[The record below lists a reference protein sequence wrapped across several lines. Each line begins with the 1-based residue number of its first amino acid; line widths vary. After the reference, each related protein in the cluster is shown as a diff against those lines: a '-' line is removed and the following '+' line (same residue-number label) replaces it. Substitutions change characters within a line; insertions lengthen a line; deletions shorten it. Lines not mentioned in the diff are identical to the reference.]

1 MSGLPDQYF
10 EPQAME
16 DEAGETL
23 SEHQI
28 LPAGRSLSPHE
39 RQLWSELYG
48 EYEQVL
54 KTSSSSMNIVS
65 ASPPGVSGSSE
76 DLHQSE
82 LQTME
87 LGRLGYHQNMESS
100 VTTVVSTQASETL
113 VLDASLPCTASTIKA
128 QLHSPQNAQQILAT
142 RAMRGAHTA
151 RRSCRDLTSSQTA
164 NSGNSR
170 VPRASSRTRT
180 SPLGQPRRS
189 QRIIS
194 RAISEHDGQTGAF
207 ARTSVPK
214 MPPQKGLEPP
224 PVSTSMEW
232 EEAIYVPAWEVF
244 NPIVLHFCTLHR
256 KPHYF
261 KCIKVLNRDLARLK
275 RICVLPFFLCF
286 QGIISAKYQE
296 RLVLLT
302 KAKVYVSPYT
312 ISLLTPIILLS
323 T

>member
-23 SEHQI
+23 SGHQI

-48 EYEQVL
+48 EYERVL

-76 DLHQSE
+76 DLQRSE

-100 VTTVVSTQASETL
+100 VTTVVSTQASETP

-128 QLHSPQNAQQILAT
+128 QLHSPQNAQQILTT
-142 RAMRGAHTA
+142 RAMRGAHTF

-194 RAISEHDGQTGAF
+194 RAISEHDGRTGAF
-207 ARTSVPK
+207 ARKSVPK
-214 MPPQKGLEPP
+214 MSTHKGLEPP
-224 PVSTSMEW
+224 PASTSMEW

-244 NPIVLHFCTLHR
+244 NPIVLH
-256 KPHYF
+256 
-261 KCIKVLNRDLARLK
+261 
-275 RICVLPFFLCF
+275 
-286 QGIISAKYQE
+286 
-296 RLVLLT
+296 LT
-302 KAKVYVSPYT
+302 
-312 ISLLTPIILLS
+312 
-323 T
+323 